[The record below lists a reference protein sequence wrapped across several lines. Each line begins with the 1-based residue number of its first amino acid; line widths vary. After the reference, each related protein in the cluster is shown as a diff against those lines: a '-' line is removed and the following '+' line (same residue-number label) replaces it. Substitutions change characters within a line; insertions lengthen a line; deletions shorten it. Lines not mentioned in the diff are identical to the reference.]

1 MPGSFTYAPET
12 VPLARQARLFAV
24 YRYDPDA
31 ESDDEDE
38 GEGSTERRVK
48 YQLLPN
54 VRCVQVQYR
63 DGPDPG
69 RARFRYAFGDVGA
82 DPDQD
87 PYRVEHAFGAGPGY
101 DADGRVFRAHVVQQD
116 DRLVVR
122 HTRDDGSTVL
132 IFDGFAQLPQG
143 DLSGTVESVTFTALG
158 TPVRCWDEPLGG
170 ALTRDA
176 DHPED
181 VSDVPT
187 NLPARFNPDGHPNA
201 TPSGSDSGGE
211 ATPEG
216 EEPAEGDGD
225 GLTYPTFLG
234 PVWPAK
240 TINGQEVR
248 RWSLGMA
255 ARYVIGA
262 GNREDER
269 MLDQTFVDLSVVDGL
284 DAILQAYEPKSE
296 GAPVD
301 VNDPT
306 TYEAKDIDAPDY
318 DVTGECWPDAL
329 DRLIRP
335 HGFAMRFD
343 LTGDENG
350 DPRWALRVYREDG
363 TDNVQ
368 LLLLQRPGQPLDPGR
383 TNVGALSLARDG
395 AQVVNAFDVDSAP
408 VLYEASLVL
417 APLFDPDPA
426 DAASEESRSGFTDP
440 RNPKYRLWGFD
451 ECGEGHWD
459 FATGAKVTH
468 APGDLDPVLKGKD
481 DRERRYAIRR
491 RPARRQLVTKDSAGK
506 PLAARLE
513 VSGDYAGPQPGV
525 WDGTGSWQLV
535 HGGWTPADDRLGIR
549 VTEHD
554 PNSWG
559 TGAPAP
565 GQADAFGGKLNLV
578 ELCAGPSAVSTHPRF
593 RLTVAVPDDR
603 GLDADA
609 GRTAATPSRFTVR
622 RRVDGR
628 DRFRKRVLS
637 RWSSLADPNGANA
650 VDVVAPEDDD
660 TAKARSYAAGLRRA
674 HETGEFAGSVTIP
687 RLTFAYRVGD
697 KVAGLDG
704 RVLSFRQDVGD
715 GSPVLPTVVGVSWDL
730 DGRQATHLELSDR
743 RAEPAPRRMH
753 AEDDYEA

>member
-1 MPGSFTYAPET
+1 MPGSFTYAPEP

-31 ESDDEDE
+31 ESDEDE
-38 GEGSTERRVK
+38 ESEEGERRVK

-69 RARFRYAFGDVGA
+69 RARFRYAFGDIGA

-101 DADGRVFRAHVVQQD
+101 DEDGRVFRAHVVQQD

-132 IFDGFAQLPQG
+132 LFDGFAQLPQG
-143 DLSGTVESVTFTALG
+143 DLSGTVEAVTFTALG

-181 VSDVPT
+181 VHDVPT
-187 NLPARFNPDGHPNA
+187 SLPARFNPDGRPNA
-201 TPSGSDSGGE
+201 TPLGADAGGDM
-211 ATPEG
+211 TPLG
-216 EEPAEGDGD
+216 EEPGEGDGD
-225 GLTYPTFLG
+225 GLKYPTFLG
-234 PVWPAK
+234 PVGPDA
-240 TINGQEVR
+240 TLNGQEVR
-248 RWSLGMA
+248 RWTLGMA

-262 GNREDER
+262 GNR
-269 MLDQTFVDLSVVDGL
+269 MNAHNLDQTFVDLVVVAGVES
-284 DAILQAYEPKSE
+284 ILVAYEPTSP

-301 VNDPT
+301 VNDPET
-306 TYEAKDIDAPDY
+306 FEEKDIDAPDY

-335 HGFAMRFD
+335 HGFAMRFA
-343 LTGDENG
+343 LTADEDG
-350 DPRWALRVYREDG
+350 DPHWVLRIYREDG
-363 TDNVQ
+363 TTAVQ
-368 LLLLQRPGQPLDPGR
+368 SLLLQKPGRALDPGL

-395 AQVVNAFDVDSAP
+395 AQVVNAFRVDSAP
-408 VLYEASLVL
+408 VLYEASVVL

-426 DAASEESRSGFTDP
+426 DAASEEARNGFTDP
-440 RNPKYRLWGFD
+440 RNTKYRLWGFD
-451 ECGEGHWD
+451 ECGEGHWN
-459 FATGAKVTH
+459 FVTSARVTH
-468 APGDLDPVLKGKD
+468 EPGDLDPILKGKD

-513 VSGDYAGPQPGV
+513 VSQDYAGPQPGV
-525 WDGTGSWQLV
+525 WDGTGTWQLV
-535 HGGWTPADDRLGIR
+535 HGGWAPLDDRLGIR

-554 PNSWG
+554 ANSWP
-559 TGAPAP
+559 TGSPAP
-565 GQADAFGGKLNLV
+565 GQADAFSGKLNLV

-593 RLTVAVPDDR
+593 RLTVAVPDDT
-603 GLDADA
+603 GLDAGA

-637 RWSSLADPNGANA
+637 RWSALADPNGADA
-650 VDVVAPEDDD
+650 VDVVLPEDDD
-660 TAKARSYAAGLRRA
+660 TDKAEAFAAGLRRA
-674 HETGEFAGSVTIP
+674 HESGEFAGSVTVP
-687 RLTFAYRVGD
+687 RLSFSYRVGD
-697 KVAGLDG
+697 KISGLTG
-704 RVLSFRQDVGD
+704 RVLSFRQDVGG
-715 GSPVLPTVVGVSWDL
+715 GSPVLPTVVGITWDL